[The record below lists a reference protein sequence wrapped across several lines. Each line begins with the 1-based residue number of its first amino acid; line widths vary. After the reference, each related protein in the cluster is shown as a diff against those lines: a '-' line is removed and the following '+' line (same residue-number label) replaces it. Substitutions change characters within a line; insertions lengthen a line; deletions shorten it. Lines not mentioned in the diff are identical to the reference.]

1 MDYFKALVSSFGLTD
16 ALDVAIVAFVI
27 YQILGFVRKTR
38 AEQLAKGILVIL
50 IAKVIAE
57 WRDLYTINWI
67 LGYVINMGA
76 IALVVIF
83 QPELRRGLEYIGR
96 NKFLPQTQ
104 GKIDKTGIR
113 MLISTLVETAEQ
125 FSRDRV
131 GALMILERQ
140 VSLNDIAESSGT
152 YLNADVSKEL
162 LGNIFYEGAPL
173 HDGAVILRGGRLL
186 SAGCVLPL
194 TQNKNLSKD
203 LGTRHRAGIGIT
215 EVSDAIALIVSEET
229 GIVSIAVDGRLSRF
243 LDMKSVEKS
252 LVKLYLSTHEQETR
266 GWKEM
271 FRSFFLGKGGRH
283 ES

>member
-27 YQILGFVRKTR
+27 YQILGFVRETR

-50 IAKVIAE
+50 IAKVVAE

-76 IALVVIF
+76 IAVVIIF

-96 NKFLPQTQ
+96 NKFLPQKQ

-113 MLISTLVETAEQ
+113 MLISTLVETADQ
-125 FSRDRV
+125 FSKDRV

-140 VSLNDIAESSGT
+140 ISLNDIAESGT

-173 HDGAVILRGGRLL
+173 HDGAVIVRSGRLL

-203 LGTRHRAGIGIT
+203 LGTRHRAGIGVT

-229 GIVSIAVDGRLSRF
+229 GIISIAVDGRLSRF
-243 LDMKSVEKS
+243 LDLKSVEKS
-252 LVKLYLSTHEQETR
+252 LTKLYMSTHEQETR
-266 GWKEM
+266 SWKEM
-271 FRSFFLGKGGRH
+271 IRSFLGKGDGN

>member
-1 MDYFKALVSSFGLTD
+1 MDYFKALVGSFGLTD

-27 YQILGFVRKTR
+27 YQILRFVRETR
-38 AEQLAKGILVIL
+38 AEQLAKGILFIL
-50 IAKVIAE
+50 LAKVAAE
-57 WRDLYTINWI
+57 WAQLYTINWI
-67 LGYVINMGA
+67 LSYVINMGV
-76 IALVVIF
+76 IAVVIIF

-96 NKFLPQTQ
+96 NKFLPQKQ
-104 GKIDKTGIR
+104 GKIDKSGIR
-113 MLISTLVETAEQ
+113 ALISTLVETADQ
-125 FSRDRV
+125 FSKERV

-140 VSLNDIAESSGT
+140 TSLNDIAESGT

-203 LGTRHRAGIGIT
+203 LGTRHRAGIGVT

-229 GIVSIAVDGRLSRF
+229 GIISIAVDGRLSRF
-243 LDMKSVEKS
+243 LELKSMEKT
-252 LVKLYLSTHEQETR
+252 LTKLYLSTHEQENR
-266 GWKEM
+266 NWKELL
-271 FRSFFLGKGGRH
+271 RSFLGKGGGD
-283 ES
+283 EF

>member
-1 MDYFKALVSSFGLTD
+1 MDYFKALVGSFGLTD

-27 YQILGFVRKTR
+27 YQILRFVRETR
-38 AEQLAKGILVIL
+38 AEQLAKGILFIL
-50 IAKVIAE
+50 LAKVAAE
-57 WRDLYTINWI
+57 WAQLYTINWI
-67 LGYVINMGA
+67 LSYVINMGV
-76 IALVVIF
+76 IAVVIIF

-96 NKFLPQTQ
+96 NKFLPQKQ
-104 GKIDKTGIR
+104 GKIDKSGIR
-113 MLISTLVETAEQ
+113 ALISTLVETADQ
-125 FSRDRV
+125 FSKERV

-140 VSLNDIAESSGT
+140 TSLNDIAESGT

-203 LGTRHRAGIGIT
+203 LGTRHRAGIGVT

-229 GIVSIAVDGRLSRF
+229 GIISIAVDGRLSRF
-243 LDMKSVEKS
+243 LELKSMEKT
-252 LVKLYLSTHEQETR
+252 LTKLYLSTHEQENR
-266 GWKEM
+266 NWKEL
-271 FRSFFLGKGGRH
+271 FRSFLGKGGGD
-283 ES
+283 EF

>member
-27 YQILGFVRKTR
+27 YQILGFVRETR
-38 AEQLAKGILVIL
+38 AEQLAKGVLVIL
-50 IAKVIAE
+50 MAKVVAE
-57 WRDLYTINWI
+57 WADLYTINWI
-67 LGYVINMGA
+67 LGYVIDAGL
-76 IALVVIF
+76 IAVVIIF

-96 NKFLPQTQ
+96 NKFLPQKQ
-104 GKIDKTGIR
+104 GKIDKSGIR
-113 MLISTLVETAEQ
+113 SLISTLVETADG
-125 FSRDRV
+125 FSKERV

-140 VSLNDIAESSGT
+140 TSLTDIAESGT
-152 YLNADVSKEL
+152 YLHADVSTEL

-173 HDGAVILRGGRLL
+173 HDGAVIIRGGRLL

-203 LGTRHRAGIGIT
+203 LGTRHRAGIGVS

-229 GIVSIAVDGRLSRF
+229 GIISIAVDGRLSRF
-243 LDMKSVEKS
+243 LDLKSVEKS
-252 LVKLYLSTHEQETR
+252 LTKLYLNSGIQET
-266 GWKEM
+266 GNWKDAL
-271 FRSFFLGKGGRH
+271 RNFLGKGGGN